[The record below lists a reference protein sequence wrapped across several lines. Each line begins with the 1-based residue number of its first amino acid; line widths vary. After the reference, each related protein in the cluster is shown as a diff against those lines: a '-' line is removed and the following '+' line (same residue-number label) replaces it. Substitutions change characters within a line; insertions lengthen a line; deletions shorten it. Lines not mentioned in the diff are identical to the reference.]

1 MNRWWPQG
9 VGHKVARLSAIIK
22 CMGSATDGITCSRT
36 PEQNERI
43 AAVASAQA
51 GHYGGYDDG
60 HSARGALEGALGGQ
74 WIPDVP
80 VHHGVGAGI
89 IGHAGI
95 LGAGI
100 GHAGIVAPGA
110 LGLGLG
116 YGAGHLGLGLA
127 HGHASRGALEGA
139 LGGQWIPDTLE
150 HGHGHGK

>member
-1 MNRWWPQG
+1 MNALS
-9 VGHKVARLSAIIK
+9 VAIVIV
-22 CMGSATDGITCSRT
+22 
-36 PEQNERI
+36 
-43 AAVASAQA
+43 AAVALAQA
-51 GHYGGYDDG
+51 SHWDDG

-80 VHHGVGAGI
+80 VHHGAGI
-89 IGHAGI
+89 VGHAGI

-116 YGAGHLGLGLA
+116 LGAGHLGLGLA

-150 HGHGHGK
+150 HGHGK